1 MARYLIETDKPVELH
16 ALLTNHGII
25 PRKIIR
31 LDSEIR
37 KYRTTMMVQEAVL
50 SWVDA
55 EGKTGEEVVFTKYN
69 PDIVDALNGVMGKE
83 NEDGRTD

>member
-16 ALLTNHGII
+16 ALLTNHGIV

-31 LDSEIR
+31 FDSMIR
-37 KYRTTMMVQEAVL
+37 KYRATMMVQEAVL

-55 EGKTGEEVVFTKYN
+55 EGKTGETVVFTKYN
-69 PDIVDALNGVMGKE
+69 PDVIDALNGAMEAFNGKE
-83 NEDGRTD
+83 